1 MLILSSGRRDS
12 LFTRSRVPKT
22 RKEAVRASLST
33 LGLPFSPGI
42 KFGDLLFISGQ
53 GPFDKS
59 GKLLEGDIR
68 YQTRTTLEN
77 FKNVVDEAGSD
88 MNNVLQTTVYM
99 KDLTEYPGMNEI
111 YSAFFSEP
119 RPARATVEVANLLFG
134 MRVEI
139 QGIAYIPKGKT

>member
-1 MLILSSGRRDS
+1 MSESESEFNRTKGVRRTELGSRDSAPRICSSETGPLTLPSETPVSAIFPALFPARSMKPNLPSEVLRLRPAMLILGSGRRDS

-68 YQTRTTLEN
+68 YQT
-77 FKNVVDEAGSD
+77 
-88 MNNVLQTTVYM
+88 
-99 KDLTEYPGMNEI
+99 
-111 YSAFFSEP
+111 
-119 RPARATVEVANLLFG
+119 
-134 MRVEI
+134 
-139 QGIAYIPKGKT
+139 